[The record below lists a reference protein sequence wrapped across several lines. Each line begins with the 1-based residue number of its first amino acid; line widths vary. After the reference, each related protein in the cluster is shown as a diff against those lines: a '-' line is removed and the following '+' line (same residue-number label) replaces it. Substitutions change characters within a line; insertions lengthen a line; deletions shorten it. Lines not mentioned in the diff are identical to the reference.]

1 MHLKSLQP
9 LPHLTVQKG
18 ILQQK
23 DLDISWQ
30 AAKEPTQKNL
40 VLLSYNL
47 QEMIGELFLQLWFA
61 QIPEKGNHQE
71 QDRGPAQVPNWY
83 SPIHNNPIHPLVM
96 FLNLHSQACIK
107 HTKYSLRSEMKKC
120 VCKIVRNT
128 LPWRYPKLD
137 IFDY

>member
-61 QIPEKGNHQE
+61 
-71 QDRGPAQVPNWY
+71 
-83 SPIHNNPIHPLVM
+83 
-96 FLNLHSQACIK
+96 
-107 HTKYSLRSEMKKC
+107 
-120 VCKIVRNT
+120 
-128 LPWRYPKLD
+128 
-137 IFDY
+137 